1 MASIMPPYVFP
12 KNLLIALYGP
22 PGCGKTFAADYLCEL
37 SGMYGKPVRFLTLHE
52 AVKADT
58 NEGDLLIVEQVQ
70 TATERLIV
78 RERFGSVFYI
88 YGYKHGGNNEEDTYN
103 PFKLKT
109 PSDFV
114 CKNTGNEVEFKKVLH
129 DAYFDALRGWN
140 KMKENKDHI

>member
-1 MASIMPPYVFP
+1 
-12 KNLLIALYGP
+12 
-22 PGCGKTFAADYLCEL
+22 
-37 SGMYGKPVRFLTLHE
+37 MYGKPVRFLTLHE

-70 TATERLIV
+70 TATEHLIV

-88 YGYKHGGNNEEDTYN
+88 YRDRDVDNAGDAAYN

-129 DAYFDALRGWN
+129 DAYYDALRGWN